1 MFRDEIGKNL
11 AFGVGLGFEDGM
23 DEIVKEMQDA
33 LPTDFDTNANM
44 SINNKQVLES
54 IPNNNI
60 SFANMFN
67 EFLSRFE
74 KIYTVPNITINTN
87 DLNQEK
93 LDLIFRDI
101 DRRFGLSYN

>member
-1 MFRDEIGKNL
+1 
-11 AFGVGLGFEDGM
+11 
-23 DEIVKEMQDA
+23 
-33 LPTDFDTNANM
+33 
-44 SINNKQVLES
+44 
-54 IPNNNI
+54 
-60 SFANMFN
+60 MFN